1 MALKHTVIVKRA
13 LWYVSPFRTVEDACP
28 YGYSL
33 LSEPTLS
40 VALRQFLLHKGTYKY
55 EQSVNERNFQ
65 IFTLKI
71 EKCEKMKIIFKKLQ
85 ENLYTL

>member
-1 MALKHTVIVKRA
+1 MGQ
-13 LWYVSPFRTVEDACP
+13 EDFVP
-28 YGYSL
+28 LSFYG
-33 LSEPTLS
+33 
-40 VALRQFLLHKGTYKY
+40 AKY

-71 EKCEKMKIIFKKLQ
+71 EKCEKMKIIFKKRQ